1 MIACRRHCSAEFN
14 QCVNITLSL
23 YERKECFAWNFFIKR
38 IRKKELSQT
47 DNSLLSVKPFC
58 SYVVSNW
65 CQTNPTM
72 PKSDGISR
80 LFSPAASLSGNYDL
94 NGQRSASPC
103 WPSAVAQQR
112 LNRPRLKVCDSLLF
126 TILSLAHALAYA
138 AYTVKYRLHSRFV
151 RICLPF
157 TYSLYHFFGALQ
169 LEISTGP
176 IRPILQTAFSEC
188 SACYFQSL
196 WGFYVFNFILQFTHA
211 RFSAGQPPIQC
222 TNCICSNRNK
232 PSKSHIIS
240 F

>member
-1 MIACRRHCSAEFN
+1 MWGSTISRWSCSAKIN
-14 QCVNITLSL
+14 QCDNITLSL

-94 NGQRSASPC
+94 NGQRSASRC

-126 TILSLAHALAYA
+126 TILSLAHALAYV
-138 AYTVKYRLHSRFV
+138 AYSAQYRLHLRLV
-151 RICLPF
+151 RTGLPF
-157 TYSLYHFFGALQ
+157 TYSL
-169 LEISTGP
+169 
-176 IRPILQTAFSEC
+176 
-188 SACYFQSL
+188 
-196 WGFYVFNFILQFTHA
+196 
-211 RFSAGQPPIQC
+211 
-222 TNCICSNRNK
+222 
-232 PSKSHIIS
+232 
-240 F
+240 

>member
-1 MIACRRHCSAEFN
+1 MRERSA
-14 QCVNITLSL
+14 
-23 YERKECFAWNFFIKR
+23 FAWNFFIKR

-80 LFSPAASLSGNYDL
+80 LFSPAASSSGNYDL

-138 AYTVKYRLHSRFV
+138 AYTAKYRLHSRFV

-157 TYSLYHFFGALQ
+157 TRSLYHFFGALL
-169 LEISTGP
+169 LEISTVL
-176 IRPILQTAFSEC
+176 IRSKFKNRFPNA
-188 SACYFQSL
+188 SACFSQNRWL
-196 WGFYVFNFILQFTHA
+196 LIILIFDP
-211 RFSAGQPPIQC
+211 FPNNSP
-222 TNCICSNRNK
+222 
-232 PSKSHIIS
+232 
-240 F
+240 